1 MASAKGQQERSEGG
15 EQVIAIA
22 FTVLAFALTTA
33 MIRIWLQD
41 DAIAHLERQCG
52 AAAATAHE
60 AIHQRDET
68 LQMLDEHNRRVGA
81 YLREATLL
89 SLENER
95 LKRGEEWI
103 DADDVI
109 AQAEEWL
116 EVQS

>member
-1 MASAKGQQERSEGG
+1 MNLTT
-15 EQVIAIA
+15 
-22 FTVLAFALTTA
+22 FTITLLAFVIVAQRL
-33 MIRIWLQD
+33 RIWLQD

-52 AAAATAHE
+52 EAAATAHE

-89 SLENER
+89 SFENER
-95 LKRGEEWI
+95 LKRGEGWI

-109 AQAEEWL
+109 AQAEAILAEMTP
-116 EVQS
+116 